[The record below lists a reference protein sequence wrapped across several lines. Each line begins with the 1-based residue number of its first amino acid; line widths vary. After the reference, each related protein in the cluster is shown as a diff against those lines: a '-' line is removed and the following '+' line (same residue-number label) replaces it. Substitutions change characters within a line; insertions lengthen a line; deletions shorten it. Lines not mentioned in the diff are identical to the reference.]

1 MIAGLLNGFIRC
13 QLGIAKRT
21 REAVVVF
28 TAQQFCVD
36 ISIQTE
42 RVVVKGEKEQ
52 EGDNAGQRI
61 LDCVTR

>member
-1 MIAGLLNGFIRC
+1 M
-13 QLGIAKRT
+13 GIAKRT

-52 EGDNAGQRI
+52 EGDNACQRI